1 MIITTT
7 QLREN
12 QKEYLDMSAKED
24 IYVTRNGKIF
34 AKITNPYADK
44 ISTLHSLRGSISSN
58 MSADEIREER
68 SKGL

>member
-12 QKEYLDMSAKED
+12 QKEYLDMSLKED

-44 ISTLHSLRGSISSN
+44 LSTLHSLRGSISSN